1 MHHSLQDA
9 VHHGEPQ
16 RAGSEAAPLRFE
28 RPSTPGRREIT
39 DHSTQAPAP
48 ARTQAPRTE
57 IDACASIRDH
67 LTQALGANRVR
78 RYLNERTSI
87 VQIDPQTI
95 EVCAG
100 DAFTLDMI
108 QRRLGE
114 ALRIAAQFSL
124 GTTEPTIG
132 FRIKPDLNPAHT
144 NREEIAEHQPDSSP
158 DRISNR
164 VEYTRKPSLHSAQER
179 CPRLEEFIVGASN
192 RLAFE
197 SIRQCIESPNAG
209 VPVFIHGSCG
219 VGKTHLLRGA
229 TLRMRQLRPGAK
241 VRYTT
246 GEAFTNGFVKA
257 IRNRTVDAFQKK
269 YRNLDLLCIDDI
281 HLMAGKQATQ
291 HELLQIFNMLSL
303 GGARIILASDAHP
316 RTIARFDQSLS
327 SRFSAG
333 LVVRVDEPD
342 MDLAHRLVHVVAH
355 KRGMIVDDACA
366 RVICDRIGIGRG
378 ASVRDIEGALV
389 QIQAVAQLLD
399 RESCQGGMISPTAGH
414 IRKALALRCGDEA
427 AVSSAPL
434 SLDLIIRTVCDE
446 LSVSISDLKGK
457 GRRKK
462 VVLARELI
470 IHLARQLTSKS
481 FPEIAHAIGRP
492 NHSTV
497 ITAAKRF
504 KDRLGA
510 QISVEAD
517 CPFDGLPLC
526 ELTQRLTRNVQ
537 QA

>member
-1 MHHSLQDA
+1 MRQ
-9 VHHGEPQ
+9 
-16 RAGSEAAPLRFE
+16 
-28 RPSTPGRREIT
+28 
-39 DHSTQAPAP
+39 
-48 ARTQAPRTE
+48 
-57 IDACASIRDH
+57 IDA
-67 LTQALGANRVR
+67 
-78 RYLNERTSI
+78 
-87 VQIDPQTI
+87 QTI
-95 EVCAG
+95 EICAG

-114 ALRIAAQFSL
+114 ALRISAQFAL
-124 GTTEPTIG
+124 GTTEPAIG
-132 FRIKPDLNPAHT
+132 FKINPELQPEPNARTPRDQVQSSNTHDRIT
-144 NREEIAEHQPDSSP
+144 NRLESAPHKHTPQP
-158 DRISNR
+158 
-164 VEYTRKPSLHSAQER
+164 QER
-179 CPRLEEFIVGASN
+179 CPRLEDFIVGASN

-197 SIRQCIESPNAG
+197 SIRQCIESPTAG
-209 VPVFIHGSCG
+209 VPVFLHGTCG

-229 TLRMRQLRPGAK
+229 TLRMRQLHPGAK

-246 GEAFTNGFVKA
+246 GEAFTNAFVKA
-257 IRNRTVDAFQKK
+257 IRTRTVDAFQKK

-316 RTIARFDQSLS
+316 RMIARFDQSLS

-342 MDLAHRLVHVVAH
+342 TELAHRLVHVVAH
-355 KRGMIVDDACA
+355 KRGMVVDDACA

-399 RESCQGGMISPTAGH
+399 RESNKGGMLTPSAAH
-414 IRKALALRCGDEA
+414 IRKALELRCGEDSA
-427 AVSSAPL
+427 ISSAPL
-434 SLDLIIRTVCDE
+434 SLDSIIQTVCDE

-504 KDRLGA
+504 KERLGEHLA
-510 QISVEAD
+510 VDAD
-517 CPFDGLPLC
+517 CPHDGLPLS
-526 ELTQRLTRNVQ
+526 ELTQRLTQSVQ
-537 QA
+537 HA